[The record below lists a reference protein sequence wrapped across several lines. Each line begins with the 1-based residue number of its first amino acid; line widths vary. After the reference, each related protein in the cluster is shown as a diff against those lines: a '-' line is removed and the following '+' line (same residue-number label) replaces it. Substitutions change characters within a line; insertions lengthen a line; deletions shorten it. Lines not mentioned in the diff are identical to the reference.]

1 MRLKLISGIISTLFL
16 VIMLSTV
23 VSVSAT
29 PSITGDVNDDGI
41 VDTVDIVTVALVF
54 GSYPG
59 HPKWNATLD
68 LWLKPDGIINIFD
81 LVIIGINF
89 GATA

>member
-1 MRLKLISGIISTLFL
+1 M
-16 VIMLSTV
+16 MLSTV
-23 VSVSAT
+23 MPVSAA
-29 PSITGDVNDDGI
+29 PLITGDVNNDGI

-68 LWLKPDGIINIFD
+68 SWLRPDEIIDIFD
-81 LVIIGINF
+81 LTIVGTNF

>member
-23 VSVSAT
+23 VSVSAA
-29 PSITGDVNDDGI
+29 PSIPGDVNDDGI

-68 LWLKPDGIINIFD
+68 SLLNPDGIIDIFD
-81 LVIIGINF
+81 LVIIGTNF

>member
-1 MRLKLISGIISTLFL
+1 MRLKLISGVMSTLFL
-16 VIMLSTV
+16 VMMLSTV
-23 VSVSAT
+23 MPVSAA
-29 PSITGDVNDDGI
+29 PLITGDVNNDGI
-41 VDTVDIVTVALVF
+41 VDTADIVTVALAF

-68 LWLKPDGIINIFD
+68 SWLKPDGIIDIFD
-81 LVIIGINF
+81 LTIIGTNF